1 VTVTTPA
8 AARTA
13 GAPVERRVRGPL
25 AARWALAAA
34 ILLLAASLAIV
45 LWARTR
51 PSFDSYG
58 WLVWGHQTIAGSLN
72 TNAAP
77 SWKPLPYLFTVPF
90 ALFGHYELWLWMVA
104 CVAVSLGGAVFA
116 GRIAYRLTISASG
129 TPAGPRE
136 LPRRA
141 RYAALGAGLFAAV
154 ALLGIR
160 DWWHYMLSAQSDTM
174 IVALCLGAVDCHLSG
189 RPRWAFVL
197 GALASLG
204 RPEVWPFFGLYTIWA
219 WRAIPSMRWLIGG
232 GIVVIAL
239 FWFGIPALTS
249 RSPFVSASNAFG
261 SGRRLR
267 SDRVFG
273 TVDRF
278 LDLHETPLELAALLS
293 VPWAAVRRDRVTL
306 ILAAGAAAWVVVEV
320 AFSLHGWPG
329 LGRYM
334 FPAAGAMVVIAAVLV
349 GRLLS
354 EVELPAR
361 ARTLTSGAWRGAP
374 AALGAGLVALLVVS
388 LVPAAVSRA
397 RIERRDLREQRLRT
411 TEIDR
416 LDGVVRRLGGATRLN
431 ACGEPL
437 TRLEY
442 QTILAWTLHV
452 NVAAIGFKYG
462 QAITHGNPIVLFTP
476 DPQGGWK
483 VQAVHQRA
491 PGCLSLPR

>member
-1 VTVTTPA
+1 MTVTSPA
-8 AARTA
+8 APRTPEA
-13 GAPVERRVRGPL
+13 GAPARRRLTGGAGAVI
-25 AARWALAAA
+25 AVA
-34 ILLLAASLAIV
+34 ILLLAVALGVV

-90 ALFGHYELWLWMVA
+90 ALFGHYEMWLWMIT
-104 CVAVSLGGAVFA
+104 CVAISLGGAVAA
-116 GRIAYRLTISASG
+116 GRIAYRLTLA
-129 TPAGPRE
+129 APRGE
-136 LPRRA
+136 DAARWRA
-141 RYAALGAGLFAAV
+141 DTAVRYAALAAGIFAAV

-174 IVALCLGAVDCHLSG
+174 IVALCLGAIDCHLSG

-204 RPEVWPFFGLYTIWA
+204 RPEVWPFLGLYSIWA

-232 GIVVIAL
+232 GIVVLLL
-239 FWFGIPALTS
+239 FWFGIPALSS

-267 SDRVFG
+267 SNRVFG

-278 LDLHETPLELAALLS
+278 LDLHETPLEIAALLS
-293 VPWAAVRRDRVTL
+293 VAWAAIRRDRVTL
-306 ILAAGAAAWVVVEV
+306 ALAAGAVLWVVVEI

-334 FPAAGAMVVIAAVLV
+334 FSAAGVMVVIAAAFVGRVLAEIPRLVTARFSQARLSPASSLVGVAIVAVLV
-349 GRLLS
+349 G
-354 EVELPAR
+354 
-361 ARTLTSGAWRGAP
+361 
-374 AALGAGLVALLVVS
+374 S
-388 LVPAAVSRA
+388 LIPAAVSRA
-397 RIERRDLREQRLRT
+397 RIERHDLSAQRART
-411 TEIDR
+411 KEIDR
-416 LDGVVRRLGGATRLN
+416 LAGIVTQLGGAGRID

-452 NVAAIGFKYG
+452 NVARVGFKYAE
-462 QAITHGNPIVLFTP
+462 AIHHGNPLVLFTP
-476 DPQGGWK
+476 RPHGGWL
-483 VQAVHQRA
+483 VQAVHQRR
-491 PGCLSLPR
+491 PSCRSLPS